1 MSMYP
6 LLWMWGGWGQG
17 VGGPW
22 TRDTGSYLHNHHR
35 FPRVVYHWGLVYN
48 HHECMHAYTH
58 TSMYMYILR
67 DLDQWCC
74 GTLRRQDVMVKKKR
88 GSSSNWPKLSG
99 RWVLV
104 IVPFTHIV
112 TLVVASTVRMK
123 PLFVF
128 CGVVAGSKAAHRHPP
143 PKGKEQLVRFKCS
156 LMKLWAVLT
165 YPCLLEK

>member
-1 MSMYP
+1 MYTWVIMGVYMRMQYVHVQIQYVNVSVYVYVYVSP
-6 LLWMWGGWGQG
+6 PVDVGGWGQG

-74 GTLRRQDVMVKKKR
+74 GTLRRQDVMVKKKTGIILKLTEAFR
-88 GSSSNWPKLSG
+88 SVSSCDCT
-99 RWVLV
+99 
-104 IVPFTHIV
+104 IY
-112 TLVVASTVRMK
+112 
-123 PLFVF
+123 
-128 CGVVAGSKAAHRHPP
+128 
-143 PKGKEQLVRFKCS
+143 
-156 LMKLWAVLT
+156 T
-165 YPCLLEK
+165 YCYISSRLDS